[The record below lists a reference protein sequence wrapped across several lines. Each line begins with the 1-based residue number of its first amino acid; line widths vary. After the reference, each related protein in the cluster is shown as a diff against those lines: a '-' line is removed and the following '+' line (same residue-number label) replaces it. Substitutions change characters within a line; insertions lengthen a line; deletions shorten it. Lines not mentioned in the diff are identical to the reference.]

1 VGGSVDEGMESV
13 GRPAPAL
20 EIRLLGPL
28 TVSRDGVA
36 LPFPTSRK
44 VRALLAYLALAPHPT
59 TRSHLCALLWDVPND
74 PRGEL
79 RWCLSKIRGLI
90 DDPDR
95 RRVQAQGESVA
106 LDLKDCLV
114 DAREIARADRDGL
127 ASIGLDRLKAL
138 EAFYVGDFLDGLEM
152 DRSPAFESWLVV
164 QRRRFREL
172 RDALLQHL
180 VASMPHGEAGHYL
193 DKWLRHAPFDLRPHE
208 ALFARLTEQGKIRD
222 AEEHL
227 SATVKLFAS
236 EGIDSKPLKDIWQRV
251 RTPGAASSSF
261 PQPAA
266 APQPTTADQRGE
278 PTPDVHRRSVAVM
291 PFADMSAAAVPGGLS
306 DALVHDVIT
315 RLAKLR
321 NLRVIAQGTVF
332 ALRDQRIGPE
342 EAGRLLAVDYIVS
355 GSVQWRG
362 SRVVARIEL
371 AETVSSRIVWA
382 EVLDHAADD
391 TFLLLDE
398 IGNQIVSSVD
408 REIET
413 MERNRAVLKP
423 PNSLDAWEAHHR
435 GLWHMYRFTKADN
448 DQARHFFE
456 TATRTDPTFARA
468 HAGLSFTHWQDA
480 FQGWS
485 DRSRSIDLAYAA
497 AGQSVMTDD
506 RDPAAHWAMGRA
518 LWLRNQHDQS
528 VGELSTAVDLS
539 PNFALGHYSLAFVH
553 SQSGDPAKAI
563 VASDYSRE
571 LSPFDP
577 LLFGMLASRAMALV
591 RLDRFDEAANWGV
604 KAALRPNAHAHIVA
618 IAAMTLALAGRI
630 DEARSHLAAIRSKMP
645 NYQLGDFFQ
654 AFHLEPQAQAK
665 FRAGAKYIDLA

>member
-1 VGGSVDEGMESV
+1 MESND
-13 GRPAPAL
+13 RLAPAL

-28 TVSRDGVA
+28 TVSRAGVA

-59 TRSHLCALLWDVPND
+59 TRSQLCALLWDVPND

-90 DDPDR
+90 DDADR
-95 RRVQAQGESVA
+95 RRVQAQGEAVA

-114 DAREIARADRDGL
+114 DALEIARAEKDGL
-127 ASIGLDRLKAL
+127 ASIGLDRLRAL
-138 EAFYVGDFLDGLEM
+138 EVLYVGDFLDGLEV
-152 DRSPAFESWLVV
+152 DRSPAFESWLVA
-164 QRRRFREL
+164 QRRRFREI
-172 RDALLQHL
+172 RDTLLQRL
-180 VASMPHGEAGHYL
+180 VAGAPPNDAGHYL

-208 ALFARLTEQGKIRD
+208 TLLARLAEHGKLHE

-227 SATVKLFAS
+227 SVTAKLFAS
-236 EGIDSKPLKDIWQRV
+236 EGFDSKSLKDIWQRV
-251 RTPGAASSSF
+251 RTQGAPPSSY
-261 PQPAA
+261 PQPATT
-266 APQPTTADQRGE
+266 PQPTAPDPPPET
-278 PTPDVHRRSVAVM
+278 TPEVHRRSVAVM
-291 PFADMSAAAVPGGLS
+291 PFADMSAAAMPGGLS

-342 EAGRLLAVDYIVS
+342 EAGRLLGVDYVVS

-362 SRVVARIEL
+362 NRVVARIEL

-391 TFLLLDE
+391 TFLLLDD

-456 TATRTDPTFARA
+456 TATRADPTFARA

-485 DRSRSIDLAYAA
+485 DRQRSTDLAYAA

-506 RDPAAHWAMGRA
+506 RDPAARWAMGRA

-528 VGELSTAVDLS
+528 IGELSTAVDLS

-563 VASDYSRE
+563 IASDHSRA

-577 LLFGMLASRAMALV
+577 LLFGMLASSAMALV
-591 RLDRFDEAANWGV
+591 RLDRFDEAATWGV
-604 KAALRPNAHAHIVA
+604 KAALRPNAHVHIVA
-618 IAAMTLALAGRI
+618 IAAMTLALAGRL
-630 DEARSHLAAIRSKMP
+630 DEARAHLAAIRGKMP
-645 NYQLGDFFQ
+645 NYQLSDFFQ
-654 AFHLEPQAQAK
+654 AFHLEPEAQAK
-665 FRAGAKYIDLA
+665 FRTGARYIELG

>member
-1 VGGSVDEGMESV
+1 MESN
-13 GRPAPAL
+13 GPPAPAF
-20 EIRLLGPL
+20 EICLLGPL
-28 TVSRDGVA
+28 TVRRGGIA
-36 LPFPTSRK
+36 KPLPTSRK
-44 VRALLAYLALAPHPT
+44 VRALLAYLALASHPA
-59 TRSHLCALLWDVPND
+59 TRSQLCALLWDVPND

-90 DDPDR
+90 DDDDR
-95 RRVQAQGESVA
+95 RRVQAQGETVT
-106 LDLKDCLV
+106 LDLADCMV
-114 DAREIARADRDGL
+114 DVLEIARADKNGL
-127 ASIGLDRLKAL
+127 ASIELDRLAAL
-138 EAFYVGDFLDGLEM
+138 EALYVGDLLEGLEV
-152 DRSPAFESWLVV
+152 DRSPAFESWLVA
-164 QRRRFREL
+164 QRRRFREV
-172 RDALLQHL
+172 RDALLQRL
-180 VASMPHGEAGHYL
+180 VAGAPPDDARRYL
-193 DKWLRHAPFDLRPHE
+193 DQWLRHAPFDLRPHE
-208 ALFARLTEQGKIRD
+208 TLFVRLTEQGKIRE

-236 EGIDSKPLKDIWQRV
+236 EGVDGKPLRDIWQRV
-251 RTPGAASSSF
+251 RAQGAAPSSF
-261 PQPAA
+261 PQPEP
-266 APQPTTADQRGE
+266 APAQPAPG
-278 PTPDVHRRSVAVM
+278 DVGAQVNRRRSVAVM
-291 PFADMSAAAVPGGLS
+291 PFADLSAAAIPGGLS

-342 EAGRLLAVDYIVS
+342 EAGRLLGVDYVVS

-362 SRVVARIEL
+362 NRVVARLEL
-371 AETVSSRIVWA
+371 AETASSRIVWA

-435 GLWHMYRFTKADN
+435 GLWHMYRFTKVDN

-485 DRSRSIDLAYAA
+485 DRGRSTDLAYAA

-563 VASDYSRE
+563 AASDYSRE

-591 RLDRFDEAANWGV
+591 RLDRFDEAATWGV

-630 DEARSHLAAIRSKMP
+630 DEARAHLAAIRSRVP

-654 AFHLEPQAQAK
+654 AFHLEPEAQSK
-665 FRAGAKYIDLA
+665 FRAGARSIELA

>member
-1 VGGSVDEGMESV
+1 MESN

-36 LPFPTSRK
+36 LPLPTSRK

-59 TRSHLCALLWDVPND
+59 IRSHLCALLWDAPND

-90 DDPDR
+90 DDADR
-95 RRVQAQGESVA
+95 RRVQARDESVA
-106 LDLKDCLV
+106 LDLSDCMV
-114 DAREIARADRDGL
+114 DATEVGRAGKEDL

-138 EAFYVGDFLDGLEM
+138 EALYVGDFLDTLEV
-152 DRSPAFESWLVV
+152 DRSPAFESWLVA
-164 QRRRFREL
+164 QRRRFREI
-172 RDALLQHL
+172 RDSLLERL
-180 VASMPHGEAGHYL
+180 VASTPPSEARHHL
-193 DKWLRHAPFDLRPHE
+193 DEWLRHAPFDLRPHE
-208 ALFARLTEQGKIRD
+208 ALFAGLVKQGKTRD

-227 SATVKLFAS
+227 STTLKLFAS
-236 EGIDSKPLKDIWQRV
+236 EGIDGKPLKDIWQRLT
-251 RTPGAASSSF
+251 TPGDARSY

-266 APQPTTADQRGE
+266 APAPVAPDRRE
-278 PTPDVHRRSVAVM
+278 APPPDVHRRSVAVM
-291 PFADMSAAAVPGGLS
+291 PFADMSAAAMPGGLS

-371 AETVSSRIVWA
+371 AETFSSRIVWA

-413 MERNRAVLKP
+413 VERNRAVLKP

-456 TATRTDPTFARA
+456 TATRADPTFARA

-485 DRSRSIDLAYAA
+485 DRSRSTDLAYAA
-497 AGQSVMTDD
+497 AGHSVMTDD

-630 DEARSHLAAIRSKMP
+630 GEARAHLAAIRKRMP

-654 AFHLEPQAQAK
+654 AFHLEPEAQAK
-665 FRAGAKYIDLA
+665 FRAGAKYIELA